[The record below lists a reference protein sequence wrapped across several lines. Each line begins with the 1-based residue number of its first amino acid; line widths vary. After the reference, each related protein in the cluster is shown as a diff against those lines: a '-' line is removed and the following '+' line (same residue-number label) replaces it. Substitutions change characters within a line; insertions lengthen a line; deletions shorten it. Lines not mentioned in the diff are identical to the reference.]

1 MLLVLIFFVV
11 FLLLGMPVAFAIGIS
26 GFIFFMQESVLPFT
40 MPVQLVLSETQN
52 FTLLAIPMFM
62 FAGNLLNNT
71 GITSRLMKL
80 ASVLAG
86 HMYGALAQVT
96 VVLSTL
102 MGGVSGSA
110 IADSSMQARILGPE
124 MTKRGYKRGYS
135 AAIIGYSAL
144 ICIAVP
150 PGIGLV
156 LYGSIG
162 EISVGRLFA
171 GGFVPGLLMM
181 VALMIAV
188 SFTSRKK
195 NYNPEREKMA
205 SLSEIV
211 PTLFKSIWALM
222 FPIILIVGLRFGLM
236 TPSEAGAF
244 AAVYAIFI
252 GIFVYRELTWEKFV
266 DAIKNT
272 IMDVGM
278 VMFLIALSSLIS
290 YGIVWERIPVV
301 LSQFLLGIS
310 ENPQV
315 IFLVILAFL
324 FFLGMF
330 IDSTVIILLVTSIL
344 VPVVGKIGIDLVH
357 FGVVMVITCAI
368 GLLTPPVGVAMYSVC
383 SIMECEVGDYMKQ
396 CIPFLIALLCVI
408 VLLVFFPQLVVFLPN
423 LIFGVK

>member
-1 MLLVLIFFVV
+1 MLLVFILFGV
-11 FLLLGMPVAFAIGIS
+11 FLILGMPVAFAIGIS
-26 GFIFFMQESVLPFT
+26 GFVFFIQQPALPFT

-71 GITSRLMKL
+71 GITSRLLKL
-80 ASVLAG
+80 SSVLAG
-86 HMYGALAQVT
+86 HMYGTLAQVT

-124 MTKRGYKRGYS
+124 MTERGYSRGYS

-144 ICIAVP
+144 ICIAIP

-162 EISVGRLFA
+162 EISIGRLFA
-171 GGFVPGLLMM
+171 GGIVPGLLMM
-181 VALMIAV
+181 VFLMIAV
-188 SFTSRKK
+188 SFTARRKK
-195 NYNPEREKMA
+195 YLPEREKMA
-205 SLSEIV
+205 SLKEII
-211 PTLFKSIWALM
+211 TTFFTSLWALM
-222 FPIILIVGLRFGLM
+222 FPVILIVGLRFGLM

-244 AAVYAIFI
+244 ASVYAIFI
-252 GIFVYRELTWEKFV
+252 GILVYKELTWEKFI
-266 DAIKNT
+266 DAIRYT

-278 VMFLIALSSLIS
+278 VMFLIALSALIS

-310 ENPQV
+310 ENPNV
-315 IFLVILAFL
+315 IFFIILVFL
-324 FFLGMF
+324 FLLGMI
-330 IDSTVIILLVTSIL
+330 IDSTVIILLLTSIL
-344 VPVVGKIGIDLVH
+344 VPVVDKIGIDLVH

-383 SIMECEVGDYMKQ
+383 SIMECSVGEYMKQ
-396 CIPFLIALLCVI
+396 CVPFLIALFCVI
-408 VLLVFFPQLVVFLPN
+408 ALMVFFPQLVLFIPD
-423 LIFGVK
+423 LIFGPG